1 MNYKS
6 LPDEMLLLYLRTG
19 DEKAFREIYLRY
31 WRKLY
36 AMARQKIQDVEGLEE
51 IIQDIF
57 LRLWERRGTL
67 QIQQLDAYLFTAVRY
82 ACINHLKSIM
92 TQEKYVAYATYHST
106 EFCCDTEEQL
116 ELDDLINAV
125 EQQLNTLPEKTK
137 TIFKMNRLEYKTV
150 KEISCK
156 LKIPERTIEYH
167 LSQAI
172 KSLRVYLQD
181 YLLLT
186 VLFSYF
192 S

>member
-36 AMARQKIQDVEGLEE
+36 AMARHKIQDLEVLEE

-57 LRLWERRGTL
+57 LRLWERRGTM

-106 EFCCDTEEQL
+106 EVCCDTEEQL

-167 LSQAI
+167 LSQAL

-192 S
+192 N